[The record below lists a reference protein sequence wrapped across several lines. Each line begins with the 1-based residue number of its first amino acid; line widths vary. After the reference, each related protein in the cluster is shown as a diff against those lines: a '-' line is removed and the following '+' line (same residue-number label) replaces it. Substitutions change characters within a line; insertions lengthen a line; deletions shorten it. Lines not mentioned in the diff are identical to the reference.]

1 MSKTLNELTSIY
13 LQENGIK
20 IIHLINYLGE
30 DPCAVGRWLKGK
42 YNFRPDVIAK
52 VHDFLRNS
60 HKSVDVILN
69 ELEEGEMK

>member
-20 IIHLINYLGE
+20 HIYLVNYLGE
-30 DPCAVGRWLKGK
+30 NPCVVGRWLKGN
-42 YNFRPDVIAK
+42 YNLRPEVIAK

-60 HKSVDVILN
+60 HKSVDVILK